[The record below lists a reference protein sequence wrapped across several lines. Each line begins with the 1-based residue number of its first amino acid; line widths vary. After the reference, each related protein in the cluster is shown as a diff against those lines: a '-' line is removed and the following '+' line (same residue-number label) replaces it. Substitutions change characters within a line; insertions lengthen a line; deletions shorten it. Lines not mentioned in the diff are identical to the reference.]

1 MSFFPLRFLSAFVRR
16 PRGRR
21 NVGEGSEYLSTII
34 IAACVMYHVVLQ
46 ADSSVYIRIHGGLA
60 ELPSKREKE
69 RKKDDGPSDTRARPC
84 ISRRF
89 GRAGHY
95 RRRNKSKPRERE
107 RPGHLLFA
115 AERESFINLRARTTY
130 SREQEALCHLVLLLW
145 EDASWMPRKVRV
157 PAVLLATLSETP
169 DETSV
174 GESADDFW
182 LFHRHGNHR

>member
-1 MSFFPLRFLSAFVRR
+1 MKSSVVKFSRYYSPTIKREARRRQREEREHKPGLSINITRSSGYRAREIAPSRTIGRFLWGDVLFFPLRFLSASARR

-60 ELPSKREKE
+60 ELPSEREREKRE
-69 RKKDDGPSDTRARPC
+69 KDDGPSDTRARPC

-107 RPGHLLFA
+107 SLAICYSPP
-115 AERESFINLRARTTY
+115 REK
-130 SREQEALCHLVLLLW
+130 
-145 EDASWMPRKVRV
+145 AS
-157 PAVLLATLSETP
+157 
-169 DETSV
+169 
-174 GESADDFW
+174 
-182 LFHRHGNHR
+182 